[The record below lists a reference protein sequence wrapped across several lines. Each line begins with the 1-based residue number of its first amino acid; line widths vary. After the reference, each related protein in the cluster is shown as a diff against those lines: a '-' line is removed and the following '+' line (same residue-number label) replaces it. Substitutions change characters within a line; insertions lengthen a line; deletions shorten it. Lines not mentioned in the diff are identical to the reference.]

1 MYGVFNKLVSAAYTA
16 VEKIADFIAA
26 DVPEEKEESCF
37 DAFSLTPGEYRGIYK
52 NIHDI
57 IEEGDGLEEEQ
68 IDKISSL
75 LNTVV
80 KEEDLAEYMDNMR
93 FIKDLAQGK
102 EVNQGRE
109 NEFIQYIAGK
119 NKRKYEE
126 SDVDVN
132 TNAEGDLVSS
142 VKYVKP
148 SEISIEHAGIAIDT
162 GLEPMNITGFTA
174 PDYDESVD
182 WEAERK
188 KELKRVD
195 DVLAL
200 GLNPFNKFR
209 DDDGVV
215 KYPSIDSDAEIIQY
229 DKERNV
235 LRYSLRDDP
244 RKDKYLPY
252 YCIHP
257 TENRIVK
264 SIGIPPGAVP
274 SLMKLQMKE
283 KGFIKEDG
291 RLERDQYHADKTDRW
306 SRIIRE
312 QKEREKRE
320 QQRRLEEARKR
331 FNEEY
336 AERERLRLLQE
347 EELKKVEQSKQK
359 DPIREKMAKISE
371 DIDRERA
378 GKDYQMIHSKRK
390 SPEAQKALNDLIYD
404 AIRDTSKGI
413 YEPHHHKN
421 AMDLY
426 NGSLET
432 AKKTKLSESTSN
444 LSNTASS
451 NLEQTTPHVP
461 QTGSAQTTEEKNTKT
476 DNPSFTTKN
485 PFDSP
490 LESIKSDTGMTGLNK
505 TEGITSNTAGM
516 DSKSTTSLGNRSVLG
531 GNNPF
536 FSEADGLSPKTT
548 EGTAMNSFKDTSKI
562 GFGSGSAIGGT
573 NLGSGLFGNSGNSS
587 LFGSGDKSRNS
598 FGGSSTQM
606 DSSNIPST
614 DSINLPKETMDGLQ
628 QKSQSTSFS
637 QSSLLGKSLSSNGNL
652 GSQSLF
658 GSASNTGSSMLFN
671 KPGFDAV
678 QKTPTN
684 TEQEKTP
691 ASNSTLL
698 GLGQGIKQDNQE
710 GLNEKKESLG
720 TGSPTNNPSK
730 ISMNDYTQSP
740 LEAFQKRILRPS
752 QSSDEAL
759 SQTQTGIN
767 SFTSPST
774 ERPSMESNSFT
785 SRSNNLLSPA
795 EKTPEISRDHSEQ
808 NRLAEPIG
816 QRQSSLFT
824 GSSFKPNSLFGQ
836 NTGHSQSSLLG
847 NLSDRSQEPTTGTSG
862 FNTGIGSTIN
872 TPQSAMSSRF
882 NSLTTPPTGDTQ
894 NSSPPTGE
902 ASSLLLSNSTT
913 SSPMNMPSASAVQN
927 PTRLTNTFSGS
938 TSQMNAITN
947 PFGGSTGNILE
958 NRQQLFSNPQGS
970 SLFSNLS
977 QQPTSNSNLFN
988 NTGNNTPPQG
998 TETPQP
1004 SIFSNNQDG
1013 NTEYVN
1019 PFAGKDTVR
1028 KRSSFMFKK

>member
-26 DVPEEKEESCF
+26 DVPEDKEELYF

-80 KEEDLAEYMDNMR
+80 KEEDLPEYMDNMR
-93 FIKDLAQGK
+93 FIKELAQGK
-102 EVNQGRE
+102 VVSQERE
-109 NEFIQYIAGK
+109 TEFIQYIAGK

-126 SDVDVN
+126 SDIDVN
-132 TNAEGDLVSS
+132 TNAEGDSVSS

-162 GLEPMNITGFTA
+162 GLEPINITGFTA

-188 KELKRVD
+188 KELRRVD

-257 TENRIVK
+257 AENRIVK
-264 SIGIPPGAVP
+264 SVGIPPGAVP

-283 KGFIKEDG
+283 KGFIKEGG

-320 QQRRLEEARKR
+320 QQRRLDEARKR

-347 EELKKVEQSKQK
+347 EELRKVEQSKQK

-426 NGSLET
+426 KGSLET
-432 AKKTKLSESTSN
+432 AKKTKLSEGTGN
-444 LSNTASS
+444 LSNTPSL
-451 NLEQTTPHVP
+451 NVEQATPHVLQP
-461 QTGSAQTTEEKNTKT
+461 GSAQATEQNNTKT
-476 DNPSFTTKN
+476 DKPSHATK
-485 PFDSP
+485 SP
-490 LESIKSDTGMTGLNK
+490 LESIKSDKGMAGLNK
-505 TEGITSNTAGM
+505 PEGVISNTAGM
-516 DSKSTTSLGNRSVLG
+516 DSKSTTALGNRSVLSG
-531 GNNPF
+531 SNSFLSG
-536 FSEADGLSPKTT
+536 ADGLSPKPTG
-548 EGTAMNSFKDTSKI
+548 GTALNSFKDTPKF
-562 GFGSGSAIGGT
+562 GFGSGSAVGGSH
-573 NLGSGLFGNSGNSS
+573 LGSGLFGHSEHSS
-587 LFGSGDKSRNS
+587 LSGSGDKSRNS

-606 DSSNIPST
+606 DSSSIPST
-614 DSINLPKETMDGLQ
+614 DSINLPRETMDGVQ
-628 QKSQSTSFS
+628 QKSQGTSFS
-637 QSSLLGKSLSSNGNL
+637 QSSLLGKPLSSNGHL

-658 GSASNTGSSMLFN
+658 GSASTTGSMLFN
-671 KPGFDAV
+671 SPGSDAV
-678 QKTPTN
+678 QKTSIN
-684 TEQEKTP
+684 TEREQTP

-698 GLGQGIKQDNQE
+698 GLGQGIKQANQE
-710 GLNEKKESLG
+710 GLDEKKSFLG
-720 TGSPTNNPSK
+720 TGSPANNPSR

-752 QSSDEAL
+752 QSSDEAP
-759 SQTQTGIN
+759 SQAQSGMS
-767 SFTSPST
+767 SFVSPST
-774 ERPSMESNSFT
+774 ERPSVESNSFT
-785 SRSNNLLSPA
+785 SRSNNPLSPA
-795 EKTPEISRDHSEQ
+795 EKSPEVSRGHSEQ
-808 NRLAEPIG
+808 NGLADPIG

-847 NLSDRSQEPTTGTSG
+847 SLSDRSQEPTTGTSG
-862 FNTGIGSTIN
+862 FSTGLGSTIS

-882 NSLTTPPTGDTQ
+882 NSLTTPPTGEAQ

-902 ASSLLLSNSTT
+902 ASSLLLSNSSTG
-913 SSPMNMPSASAVQN
+913 SPMNMPSTSAVQT

-938 TSQMNAITN
+938 TGQMNSITN

-977 QQPTSNSNLFN
+977 QQAPSNSSLFN
-988 NTGNNTPPQG
+988 NTGNSTPPQG
-998 TETPQP
+998 TETPQQ
-1004 SIFSNNQDG
+1004 SIFSSNQDG